1 LAQAINTP
9 TAQILKWRDR
19 WQRNRDFVDGEEAV
33 KSKGELYL
41 PKVRVDDSG
50 DEYKAHLQ
58 RTGFFPAAFKI
69 SQGWMGLIFRKD
81 PTLEGSDRAKLL
93 AGLATR
99 DGMTLDDLSAWFVR
113 ETLITNFTGVLVDH
127 PSRNTFPANMSA
139 ADELRL
145 GFRPYLARYTA
156 ENILEVTRGFIGM
169 QVGITRVRLLEDDEK
184 QVRELLINDAGEYEV
199 RVHRDDGNGGFAQVE
214 SYVPKQNGKALSE
227 IPFVLLNTEDS
238 ITPTPSL
245 LENVVGLNVQHYQL
259 SSQLAAAIHL
269 TQAPIAVITGY
280 VPEKDENG
288 NDIENEWAIEP
299 GATWEFP
306 SKEVKVDWHIYEPK
320 GQELV
325 INRMREI
332 KDELS
337 AVGHSIL
344 APEKPAPE
352 AAETQLIRRAAENA
366 MLADFTKRLSSR
378 LERAYSKWGQWIDGQ
393 SVRYALNLD
402 FVPQPMAAQQ
412 ATLLSTMNTANQLSL
427 RTLHEALKQ
436 GELMPMGFDPE
447 VEAQRLAEEQIDLP
461 PVAPMGE

>member
-1 LAQAINTP
+1 MAQEINTP
-9 TAQILKWRDR
+9 TPEIEKWHAR

-41 PKVRVDDSG
+41 PKVRVDDSFA
-50 DEYKAHLQ
+50 EYKAHLQ

-69 SQGWMGLIFRKD
+69 AQGWMGLIFRKD
-81 PTLEGSDRAKLL
+81 PTLIGSDRTRLL

-99 DGMTLDDLSAWFVR
+99 DGMTLHDLSAWFVR
-113 ETLITNFTGVLVDH
+113 ETLITNFTGVLIDH
-127 PSRNTFPANMSA
+127 PSRDSFPTNMSA
-139 ADELRL
+139 ADELRF

-169 QVGITRVRLLEDDEK
+169 QVGLVRVRLLEDSGK
-184 QVRELLINDAGEYEV
+184 QVRELLINDAGNYEV
-199 RVHRDDGNGGFAQVE
+199 RIHREENGGFKQTA
-214 SYVPKQNGKALSE
+214 SYVPTQDGKPLKE
-227 IPFVLLNTEDS
+227 IQFFLLNTEDS

-245 LENVVGLNVQHYQL
+245 LENAVGLNHQL
-259 SSQLAAAIHL
+259 YNLESQLAAAIHL

-280 VPEKDENG
+280 QPAKDDNG
-288 NDIENEWAIEP
+288 NEIVQHWAIEP

-306 SKEVKVDWHIYEPK
+306 DKDVDVDWHIYEPK

-325 INRMREI
+325 INRIRDL
-332 KDELS
+332 KDALS
-337 AVGHSIL
+337 AIGHSIL

-366 MLADFTKRLSSR
+366 MLADFTKRIASR

-393 SVRYALNLD
+393 PVRYTLNLD

-412 ATLLSTMNTANQLSL
+412 ATLLSNMVTAGQLSL

-436 GELMPMGFDPE
+436 GELMPLDFDPE
-447 VEAQRLAEEQIDLP
+447 VEAQRIAQEQIDLP
-461 PVAPMGE
+461 PIAPLGE